1 MRNLIGVL
9 IIFPEIKYYT
19 ATYELIRVRGRVVNG
34 LEYERSQCDIYLESR
49 FRSRSQVCNLKVI
62 GVRVIVSNQRVLE
75 KSNWFPLLSI
85 LVVEEITW

>member
-34 LEYERSQCDIYLESR
+34 LEYERSQCDI
-49 FRSRSQVCNLKVI
+49 QI
-62 GVRVIVSNQRVLE
+62 QIQITGVQFKGDWSSSNC
-75 KSNWFPLLSI
+75 K
-85 LVVEEITW
+85 